1 MLKVKK
7 KKAFTYKNTIKNRKI
22 SDVHNVF
29 KMKLN
34 INYSSPVNPNQLTG
48 WETNTPLYSEHFY

>member
-1 MLKVKK
+1 M
-7 KKAFTYKNTIKNRKI
+7 
-22 SDVHNVF
+22 DNVF

-48 WETNTPLYSEHFY
+48 WKTNTPLYSEHFY